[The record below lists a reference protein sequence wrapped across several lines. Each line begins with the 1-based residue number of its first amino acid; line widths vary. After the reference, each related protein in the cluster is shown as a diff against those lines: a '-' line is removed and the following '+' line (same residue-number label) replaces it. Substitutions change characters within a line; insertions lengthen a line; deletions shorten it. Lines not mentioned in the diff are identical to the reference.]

1 MATNIK
7 KAGLFI
13 FSFFILSLSLPLLLA
28 DDETSD
34 ERLAAQYFR
43 NGQYE
48 KAVILYEELF
58 DESPTEVIYDN
69 YLACLLELGEYR
81 RAERVVK
88 AQIDN
93 NPGQVRYEVD
103 LGYVMQMSGST
114 RRANRQFDRLISDLP
129 GIPGGVIDLAE
140 AFLRRDMTDL
150 ALETYKKGRDKFGR
164 SHPFNI
170 QTAQIYEK
178 QGDYESM
185 MSEYVDL
192 VAMDAG
198 KMEKVRGILQDA
210 ISDDP
215 EFKKNDALR
224 SVLLRRSQRS
234 PASTIFSEMLLWLS
248 IQQKDFQ
255 MALRQARA
263 LDRRLQKEGKIVYE
277 IAELSLVN
285 NNFDIAEEA
294 FEHIVNMGR
303 SGSYYMSARVG
314 LLDVKFQR
322 LLASY
327 DYDQYRLKRVEKAYE
342 NALEEFG
349 IHRNTIPLIRNLA
362 NVKAFYLGKP
372 DEAVELL
379 ETIISMHRIPEKIK
393 AECRIEMADILVLN
407 DEVWDAKLLYAQV
420 DKSFRDDPVGH
431 EAKFKNAKLSFY
443 MGEFDWAKAQL
454 DILKAATSKLI
465 SNDAMALSL
474 KIQDNIGYDAN
485 TKPLEMYAK
494 AERMAFMNRFDEAFS
509 ILDSIAFKFPEHQI
523 NDDILFAK
531 AELNL
536 RTGKYL
542 VADSLLAV
550 LTENYPMGILADEA
564 LFKRAEINENIINRP
579 EKAREIYRKIMIDYP
594 ASIYSHTARNRF
606 RTLRDNLV
614 N

>member
-1 MATNIK
+1 
-7 KAGLFI
+7 
-13 FSFFILSLSLPLLLA
+13 
-28 DDETSD
+28 
-34 ERLAAQYFR
+34 
-43 NGQYE
+43 
-48 KAVILYEELF
+48 
-58 DESPTEVIYDN
+58 
-69 YLACLLELGEYR
+69 
-81 RAERVVK
+81 
-88 AQIDN
+88 
-93 NPGQVRYEVD
+93 
-103 LGYVMQMSGST
+103 
-114 RRANRQFDRLISDLP
+114 
-129 GIPGGVIDLAE
+129 
-140 AFLRRDMTDL
+140 
-150 ALETYKKGRDKFGR
+150 
-164 SHPFNI
+164 
-170 QTAQIYEK
+170 
-178 QGDYESM
+178 
-185 MSEYVDL
+185 
-192 VAMDAG
+192 
-198 KMEKVRGILQDA
+198 
-210 ISDDP
+210 
-215 EFKKNDALR
+215 
-224 SVLLRRSQRS
+224 
-234 PASTIFSEMLLWLS
+234 
-248 IQQKDFQ
+248 